1 MAPVFP
7 LLPASTMAPQ
17 ISLPDGDA
25 VPAASGMNERWAE
38 AARHAVLGRVLPG
51 LRHDVAG
58 AMHPLL
64 MTLTVLERRIQK
76 PEPDLAAI
84 AKSVLSLSAS
94 VKKATADCIGAL
106 AWPDSNHDPRVSLRD
121 GVDQAAKL
129 LALEMSEN
137 ALTVVN
143 GVADGP
149 AAATQS
155 VMRSVFIGALLAF
168 CDQHAVGGALEV
180 TFQEAAADSPHAGR
194 LQLRL
199 LPGGVVK
206 SPACPDGARK
216 PPRLIGWPDVQ
227 AMAASCG
234 VAMGQGDGWLTLD
247 LPRFQSPGDLAT

>member
-1 MAPVFP
+1 
-7 LLPASTMAPQ
+7 
-17 ISLPDGDA
+17 
-25 VPAASGMNERWAE
+25 MNERWAE

-51 LRHDVAG
+51 LQHDVAG
-58 AMHPLL
+58 AMQPVLMLL
-64 MTLTVLERRIQK
+64 MVLERRVQK

-84 AKSVLSLSAS
+84 TKGVLSLSAS
-94 VKKATADCIGAL
+94 VKKATADCTAAL
-106 AWPDSNHDPRVSLRD
+106 SWPDSRDDPCVSLRD

-149 AAATQS
+149 ATAAQS

-199 LPGGVVK
+199 LPGGALK
-206 SPACPDGARK
+206 SPASPVEALK
-216 PPRLIGWPDVQ
+216 PPRRIGWPDVQ
-227 AMAASCG
+227 AMATSCR
-234 VAMGQGDGWLTLD
+234 VQMAQGDGWLTLD
-247 LPRFQSPGDLAT
+247 LPRL